1 MCKRSLLWELWE
13 EADEGGS
20 SSHLLPPISCSH
32 HHHPI
37 ASLPPSCSPEVQL
50 DTSSS
55 KMHQLIAFCIFGGF
69 GLCVAVAELSR
80 LLGLL
85 FKTSNIPPILHHFHS
100 ANILILNFHHM
111 NLPLCRQLYVG
122 FWRKEEVK
130 AIDPNDAM
138 DNL

>member
-1 MCKRSLLWELWE
+1 
-13 EADEGGS
+13 
-20 SSHLLPPISCSH
+20 
-32 HHHPI
+32 
-37 ASLPPSCSPEVQL
+37 
-50 DTSSS
+50 
-55 KMHQLIAFCIFGGF
+55 MHQLIAFCIFGGF